1 MVRNILSRT
10 KLLLCLYISFLIY
23 VNIMALNAR
32 TSISIEKW
40 LFIERNFYMYG
51 YVIYILIVYYRVK
64 IIKDVKDLII
74 IRKGSD
80 WLFNKTVLISL
91 VSLLILL
98 FVNYAP
104 LLLINYEYINDVSL
118 LKIYLLITMAT
129 VLLNEIFSVIS
140 INYNIG
146 EYLSLLG
153 IPISLFVK
161 FAILEGIIYI

>member
-91 VSLLILL
+91 VSSLILL

-104 LLLINYEYINDVSL
+104 LLVINYEYINDVSL

>member
-1 MVRNILSRT
+1 
-10 KLLLCLYISFLIY
+10 
-23 VNIMALNAR
+23 MALNAR

-91 VSLLILL
+91 VSSLILL